1 MLLKTSITGWPIASE
16 MNINSECFR
25 SQQYAHFDGN
35 KKRISKMTVL
45 TLYFYHPLLQ
55 KQKPL
60 ATIDCESENQ
70 KVFDYFGKGGLKH
83 YKNSK
88 AKLNLTLF

>member
-45 TLYFYHPLLQ
+45 TLSFYHPLLQ
-55 KQKPL
+55 KQKLL
-60 ATIDCESENQ
+60 ATIECES
-70 KVFDYFGKGGLKH
+70 
-83 YKNSK
+83 KNNER
-88 AKLNLTLF
+88 A

>member
-1 MLLKTSITGWPIASE
+1 MTDAFIIIQHMFFKTSMTACPIASE

-45 TLYFYHPLLQ
+45 TLSFYHPLLQ
-55 KQKPL
+55 EQKPL
-60 ATIDCESENQ
+60 ATIACESEN
-70 KVFDYFGKGGLKH
+70 KE
-83 YKNSK
+83 S
-88 AKLNLTLF
+88 A